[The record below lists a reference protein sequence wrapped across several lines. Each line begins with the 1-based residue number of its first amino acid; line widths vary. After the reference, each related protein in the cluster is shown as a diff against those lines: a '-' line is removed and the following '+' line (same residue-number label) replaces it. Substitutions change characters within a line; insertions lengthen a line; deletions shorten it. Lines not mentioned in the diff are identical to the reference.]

1 MILKAIPAE
10 IDLVNLK
17 GMEQTLRRPHQD
29 RRVAGVCAGIA
40 RHWNIDALKVRL
52 VVGALGVAG
61 LFSVGI
67 STGLIVALYLVAW
80 FLIPSDSPQG

>member
-1 MILKAIPAE
+1 
-10 IDLVNLK
+10 
-17 GMEQTLRRPHQD
+17 MEQPLRRPHLD

-67 STGLIVALYLVAW
+67 STGLIVALYLFAW
-80 FLIPSDSPQG
+80 LLIPSDPPQG